1 MPTRNAESRFAQNP
15 TNIDISR
22 SKFERN
28 STVKTSFNAGLLIP
42 FYYDDVLP
50 GDTFKVRAS
59 KVVRMSTLITPLMD
73 NLWLD
78 TYWFFVPN
86 RLVWEHWKEFMGE
99 NTQSAWLPATEY
111 SIPQLAAP
119 EPSRS
124 GIYSGNG
131 WDVGTIAD
139 YLGVPTGVPDLRVS
153 WLPFRAYA
161 LIWNEWFRD
170 QNLQDPIPVAFTDSG
185 GYGTNTTANSSNT
198 QLLNGY
204 YRGGYPAPVNKY
216 HDLFTSALPAPQ
228 KGQDVTISVTSGGL
242 LPVFAMDDVIPKSSL
257 PQTTKGVQFYRAGS
271 DPLTYSFQTVG
282 AEGTSNFTNQQLF
295 NSGTSGTNPKDLFP
309 ANLYAGDSGSLSVA
323 TVNQLRTAFQIQRF
337 LEKDA
342 RGGTRYIEMLKAHFG
357 VTSPDYRLQ
366 RPEYLGGSRVP
377 IRISQV
383 VQNSATDSTSPQGNT
398 AGFSLTTDV
407 EDSFTKSF
415 TEHGMILG
423 LLCVRYAHSYQQGL
437 PRAFS
442 RKTRFDFYWP
452 VFANIGEMAIKNKEI
467 YAQGPAVVDTD
478 GNQIDEQVFG
488 YQEAWADYRYKPNQ
502 ITGMMRSTYSASL
515 DSWHLG
521 DLYSSLPTLSAGW
534 IKEDGSIID
543 RTLAVTS
550 AVSHQFIADIFIEN
564 AAVRPMPLYSIPGLI
579 DHH

>member
-1 MPTRNAESRFAQNP
+1 MPSRNAESRFAQNP

-22 SKFERN
+22 SKFNRN
-28 STVKTSFNAGLLIP
+28 SSVKTSFNAGLLIP

-86 RLVWEHWKEFMGE
+86 RLCWDHWKEFMGE

-111 SIPQLAAP
+111 TIPLTRS
-119 EPSRS
+119 PSATS
-124 GIYSGNG
+124 QG
-131 WDVGTIAD
+131 WSVGSIAD
-139 YLGVPTGVPDLRVS
+139 YLGIPTGVPYLYVNS
-153 WLPFRAYA
+153 LPLRAYA

-170 QNLQDPIPVAFTDSG
+170 QNLQDPIPLTKGDAQSNGINTDP
-185 GYGTNTTANSSNT
+185 NTSSAA
-198 QLLNGY
+198 QLLSGY
-204 YRGGYPAPVNKY
+204 YLGGYPAPVAKY
-216 HDLFTSALPAPQ
+216 HDYFTSALPAPQ
-228 KGQDVTISVTSGGL
+228 KGADVTISVTSGGI
-242 LPVFAMDDVIPKSSL
+242 LPVYAMDTNIPLSSL
-257 PQTTKGVQFYRAGS
+257 PSNTPLKFYQLDGSTMLSGVGETTSAH
-271 DPLTYSFQTVG
+271 
-282 AEGTSNFTNQQLF
+282 AIGTQSSTTM
-295 NSGTSGTNPKDLFP
+295 STKESTDTSGIRLIP

-366 RPEYLGGSRVP
+366 RPEYLGGSRIP

-415 TEHGMILG
+415 TEHGMIFG
-423 LLCVRYAHSYQQGL
+423 LMAVRYAHSYQQGC
-437 PRAFS
+437 PRPFN
-442 RKTRFDFYWP
+442 RRTRFDYYWP
-452 VFANIGEMAIKNKEI
+452 VFANLGEQGILNKEI
-467 YAQGPAVVDTD
+467 YAQGQQVTD
-478 GNQIDEQVFG
+478 SDGKVIDQQIFG

-502 ITGMMRSTYSASL
+502 ITGMMRSTYAQTL

-521 DLYSSLPTLSAGW
+521 DYYSSLPSLSAGW

-550 AVSHQFIADIFIEN
+550 SVSHQFIADIYIEN
-564 AAVRPMPLYSIPGLI
+564 TAVRPMPLYSIPGLI